1 MFGVLRQF
9 ARLLTGQA
17 HAFEIGLGV
26 FFGVLLALTPART
39 VDPGTGFFSFNA
51 SWLLALFL
59 FLALRASIPI
69 ALLLLGLFE
78 LLEALFLGRITSGF
92 GRVLLEDALPQSFA
106 LACARGWPAAQLHTW
121 WGLGGLLS
129 GLALGAALA
138 LPLHFWVQRRL
149 PAWREKYGKSRLVQ
163 AVGGAWYARLIGAW
177 LG

>member
-26 FFGVLLALTPART
+26 FFGVLLALLPART

-51 SWLLALFL
+51 LWLIALFL

-78 LLEALFLGRITSGF
+78 LLEAAFLGRISAGL
-92 GRVLLEDALPQSFA
+92 GRFLLEDALPQSFA
-106 LACARGWPAAQLHTW
+106 LGCARAWPAAQLHTW
-121 WGLGGLLS
+121 WGCGGLIL
-129 GLALGAALA
+129 GLLLGAALA
-138 LPLHFWVQRRL
+138 APLHAWVKRRL

>member
-39 VDPGTGFFSFNA
+39 VDPGSGFFSFNA
-51 SWLLALFL
+51 LWLIALFL

-69 ALLLLGLFE
+69 ALLLIGFFE
-78 LLEALFLGRITSGF
+78 LLEALFLGRLTSGA
-92 GRVLLEDALPQSFA
+92 GRFLLEDALPESFA
-106 LACARGWPAAQLHTW
+106 VGLARAWPAAQLHTW
-121 WGLGGLLS
+121 WGCGGFLCGLILGV
-129 GLALGAALA
+129 ALA
-138 LPLHFWVQRRL
+138 FPLHLWVQRRL
-149 PAWREKYGKSRLVQ
+149 PAWREKYGRSRLVNV
-163 AVGGAWYARLIGAW
+163 VGGAWYARLLGGW